1 MLWTMAAMLI
11 ILWLLGLVT
20 GFGIGY
26 FIHIPLFIAI
36 VVMLIKIE
44 ADCSDYGS
52 GQSIISPPTYK
63 KE

>member
-1 MLWTMAAMLI
+1 MLWTMAVMLI
-11 ILWLLGLVT
+11 ILWLTGLVT

-44 ADCSDYGS
+44 TDCNDYGS